1 MIIYKK
7 YYFDAAHFMTNF
19 KKGHK
24 YTKVHGHS
32 YEMIIK
38 ISGNLDKTNNWILN
52 YDDIDEIVNP
62 LLQKIDH
69 KTLNDIKDMVKR
81 IVINFDHQAKS
92 KDYKYSNEFKLKT
105 LPIKDMPT
113 YIQKNSDKYSDWLD
127 F

>member
-7 YYFDAAHFMTNF
+7 YYFDAAHFMTNL

-24 YTKVHGHS
+24 YMKVHGHS

-38 ISGNLDKTNNWILN
+38 ISGNLDKTNNWVLN

-69 KTLNDIKDMVKR
+69 KTLNEIKGLEKPTSENLAKWFWER
-81 IVINFDHQAKS
+81 IRKKIVNLESIEIIRPRIGGCI
-92 KDYKYSNEFKLKT
+92 YSG
-105 LPIKDMPT
+105 D
-113 YIQKNSDKYSDWLD
+113 
-127 F
+127 

>member
-7 YYFDAAHFMTNF
+7 YYFDAAHFMTNL

-32 YEMIIK
+32 YEKIIK

-69 KTLNDIKDMVKR
+69 KTLNDIKGLEKPTSENLAKWFWER
-81 IVINFDHQAKS
+81 IRKKIVNLESIEIIRPRIGGCI
-92 KDYKYSNEFKLKT
+92 YSG
-105 LPIKDMPT
+105 D
-113 YIQKNSDKYSDWLD
+113 
-127 F
+127 

>member
-52 YDDIDEIVNP
+52 FDDFN
-62 LLQKIDH
+62 
-69 KTLNDIKDMVKR
+69 
-81 IVINFDHQAKS
+81 
-92 KDYKYSNEFKLKT
+92 
-105 LPIKDMPT
+105 
-113 YIQKNSDKYSDWLD
+113 
-127 F
+127 

>member
-7 YYFDAAHFMTNF
+7 YYFDAAHFMTNL

-52 YDDIDEIVNP
+52 FDDIDEIVNP

-69 KTLNDIKDMVKR
+69 KTLNDIKGWKR
-81 IVINFDHQAKS
+81 IRKKIVNLESIEIIRPRIGGCI
-92 KDYKYSNEFKLKT
+92 YSG
-105 LPIKDMPT
+105 D
-113 YIQKNSDKYSDWLD
+113 
-127 F
+127 